1 MSFNRTS
8 HRVPVDSASGIR
20 KEVAVVAV
28 RMLSAGEPAVLSRVE
43 PDVFDGAVDPLLAIE
58 FLSGARHHLAMAI
71 ADGVV
76 VGIASAVHD
85 IHPDK
90 PPQMFI
96 NEVGVSQAHEGQG
109 LGKRLVA
116 ALLERAAS
124 LGCTEAWTATEPDN
138 TRAQTLYSRSG
149 GVKDP
154 TPFVMY
160 TFPVTATRQRSD
172 A

>member
-1 MSFNRTS
+1 M
-8 HRVPVDSASGIR
+8 
-20 KEVAVVAV
+20 
-28 RMLSAGEPAVLSRVE
+28 
-43 PDVFDGAVDPLLAIE
+43 FDNAVDAQLALE
-58 FLSGARHHLAMAI
+58 FLSDSRHHLAVALSE
-71 ADGVV
+71 AGVV
-76 VGIASAVHD
+76 VGMASAVHYV
-85 IHPDK
+85 HPDK

-116 ALLERAAS
+116 ALLDRAAR

-138 TRAQTLYSRSG
+138 ARAQALYTRSG
-149 GVKDP
+149 GIKDP

-160 TFPVTATRQRSD
+160 TFPVTSTRERSD